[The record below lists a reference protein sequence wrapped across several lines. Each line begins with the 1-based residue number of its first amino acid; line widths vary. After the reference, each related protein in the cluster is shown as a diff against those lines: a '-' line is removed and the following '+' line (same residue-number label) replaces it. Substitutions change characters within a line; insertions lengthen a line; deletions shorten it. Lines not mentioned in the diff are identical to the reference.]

1 VTALVPGPGRDRTSA
16 PAWIREFYGAFGPP
30 PHARGVT
37 RIFALLVVEA
47 LEEAIAIATKKLEET
62 VADLQKI
69 MSEPADDKKK
79 ATVKNIACSA
89 TGEFLGTARASRAV
103 ASVCSPNQRTAL
115 AAFDKSIKEM
125 EAKIDGTCR

>member
-1 VTALVPGPGRDRTSA
+1 MKGLLTAAGAGALIALLAA
-16 PAWIREFYGAFGPP
+16 PAPLVADEDCDN
-30 PHARGVT
+30 
-37 RIFALLVVEA
+37 VVEA
-47 LEEAIAIATKKLEET
+47 LEEAIAIATKNLEET

-79 ATVKNIACSA
+79 TSVKNIACSA